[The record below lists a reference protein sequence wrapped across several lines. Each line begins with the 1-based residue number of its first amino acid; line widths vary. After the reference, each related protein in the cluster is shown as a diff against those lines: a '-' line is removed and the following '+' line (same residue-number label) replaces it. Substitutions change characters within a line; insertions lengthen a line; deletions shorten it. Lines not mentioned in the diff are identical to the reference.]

1 MGELANPRCRCASC
15 RMRGLMGPVVLITVG
30 VIFLIGEY
38 TRYDFG
44 YLWPLLLIVPG
55 IVMVVQALASKQGHV
70 ER

>member
-1 MGELANPRCRCASC
+1 MAEVSNTRCHCPAC
-15 RMRGLMGPVVLITVG
+15 RLRGLMGPIMLITVG

-55 IVMVVQALASKQGHV
+55 VVMVAQALASKEGHLDS
-70 ER
+70 